1 MWFYGAV
8 SLRGPVKI
16 KGDKATQEFSSTTR
30 PLGFDFDAP
39 SGFGTHKE
47 DGDET
52 RVVIVEVKAPDDK
65 TQEPEGLRFR
75 LHEFLATEKGSD
87 EFRLHGAATVH
98 ASRSATHK
106 ATTKEGDEA
115 DEFRWAVT
123 FDVEQSKPLQS
134 QLAGFFANNKRV
146 ILAIEEAEPEL
157 VERDAPDA
165 TRNGRDLLP

>member
-1 MWFYGAV
+1 MWFYGPV

-16 KGDKATQEFSSTTR
+16 KGATGDQEFSATKR
-30 PLGFDFDAP
+30 PQGFDFDAP

-52 RVVIVEVKAPDDK
+52 RVVIVEVKTTDDS
-65 TQEPEGLRFR
+65 TQEPEGIRMR
-75 LHEFLATEKGSD
+75 LHEFLATNKGSD
-87 EFRLHGAATVH
+87 EFRLHGVATVH

-123 FDVEQSKPLQS
+123 FDVDDNKPLRS

-146 ILAIEEAEPEL
+146 ILAIDEAEPEL
-157 VERDAPDA
+157 VERGAPDA
-165 TRNGRDLLP
+165 TRNGRDLLQ

>member
-16 KGDKATQEFSSTTR
+16 KGAQGTQEFSSTTR
-30 PLGFDFDAP
+30 PQGFDFDAP
-39 SGFGTHKE
+39 TGYGTHKE
-47 DGDET
+47 VGDET

-65 TQEPEGLRFR
+65 TQEPEGLRMR
-75 LHEFLATEKGSD
+75 LHTFLATERGSD
-87 EFRLHGAATVH
+87 EFRLHGAATVVD
-98 ASRSATHK
+98 ARSATHK

-115 DEFRWAVT
+115 DEYRWAVT
-123 FDVEQSKPLQS
+123 FDVDDNKPLRS

-157 VERDAPDA
+157 VEREAPDA
-165 TRNGRDLLP
+165 TRNGRDLLQ